1 MRAGIKLAN
10 PERRAD
16 GVEVEEALV
25 DTGATWTTIPRALA
39 HKLRLQVT
47 GPMAVK
53 TAAGP
58 QRLDQSYAY
67 IELAGK
73 TMVTPLLI
81 SDTLE
86 TTLIGVITLEAMG
99 LAVDPGTGSLREP
112 EVFLLSAMK
121 WVTLHPA
128 SQSLSSTRL

>member
-1 MRAGIKLAN
+1 MGRVRVRIRLAN
-10 PERRAD
+10 PEHRED
-16 GVEVEEALV
+16 GVGVEEALV
-25 DTGATWTTIPRALA
+25 DTGATWTTIPRTLA
-39 HKLRLQVT
+39 DELDLRVI

-58 QRLDQSYAY
+58 QQMDQSYAY

-86 TTLIGVITLEAMG
+86 TVLIGVITLEAMG
-99 LAVDPGTGSLREP
+99 LAVDPSTGQLRDS
-112 EVFLLSAMK
+112 EVFLL
-121 WVTLHPA
+121 VA
-128 SQSLSSTRL
+128 SRR

>member
-1 MRAGIKLAN
+1 MGHVRVRIRLAN
-10 PERRAD
+10 PERRED
-16 GVEVEEALV
+16 GVGVEEALV
-25 DTGATWTTIPRALA
+25 DTGATWTTIPRTLA
-39 HKLRLQVT
+39 EELDLRVI

-58 QRLDQSYAY
+58 QQMDQSYAY

-86 TTLIGVITLEAMG
+86 TVLIGVITLEALG
-99 LAVDPGTGSLREP
+99 LAVDPGTGQLRESK
-112 EVFLLSAMK
+112 VFLLAACRRQQRM
-121 WVTLHPA
+121 
-128 SQSLSSTRL
+128 